1 MDRKIIDAIIKEAEV
16 CRLGM
21 VDGDTPY
28 IVPLCFGYKDN
39 TLYFHSA
46 TEGKKLDILKNNSNV
61 CVEFDVNQEL
71 TSTYHPCKSTMK
83 YRSVIGFGKASLV
96 ENPEEKQNALTV
108 IFNHYS
114 SEAPHFPSPSMPSPA
129 WPSSPGGIQKRR
141 GERIAYRV

>member
-1 MDRKIIDAIIKEAEV
+1 MRRKDREITHRKTIDAIITEAKL

-28 IVPLCFGYKDN
+28 VVPMCFGYQGN

-46 TEGKKLDILKNNSNV
+46 KESKKLDILKSNCNV
-61 CVEFDVNQEL
+61 CVEFDINYKL

-96 ENPEEKQNALTV
+96 EDPEENKKPWL
-108 IFNHYS
+108 
-114 SEAPHFPSPSMPSPA
+114 
-129 WPSSPGGIQKRR
+129 
-141 GERIAYRV
+141 